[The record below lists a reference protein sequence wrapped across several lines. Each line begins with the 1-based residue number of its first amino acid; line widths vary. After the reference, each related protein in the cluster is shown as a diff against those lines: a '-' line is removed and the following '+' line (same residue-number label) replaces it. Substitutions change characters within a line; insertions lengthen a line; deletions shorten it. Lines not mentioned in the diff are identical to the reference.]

1 MCLARDQGY
10 VEQSCGL
17 TVPMPLDRV
26 LTGSYMRVGEWHET
40 TGCKGVFRH
49 FVSMA
54 RRGMEEEG
62 GLNGTVQTN

>member
-1 MCLARDQGY
+1 
-10 VEQSCGL
+10 
-17 TVPMPLDRV
+17 MPLDRV
-26 LTGSYMRVGEWHET
+26 LTGSYMRVGKWHET